1 MRRGQN
7 FQWRNGELPNL
18 RCPAKKWV
26 DSYCTTN
33 IRTICL
39 ETTILC
45 VYVSLSV
52 SQVDLVDMVYLEDA
66 KIKWLNDPQ
75 VFACNIIMGFRFK
88 WGEELKLRTRGI
100 YVQLSGLCQ
109 RMIWW
114 IIVSTLVL

>member
-7 FQWRNGELPNL
+7 FQWGNGELPNL

-39 ETTILC
+39 ETIILC

-52 SQVDLVDMVYLEDA
+52 SQVDLVDMVYLEEA
-66 KIKWLNDPQ
+66 KIKWLNDLQ
-75 VFACNIIMGFRFK
+75 IFCLQYDHGF
-88 WGEELKLRTRGI
+88 
-100 YVQLSGLCQ
+100 
-109 RMIWW
+109 
-114 IIVSTLVL
+114 